1 MARSRGT
8 QGGSTRGRSLHAAA
22 IRRAL
27 RSGGRRHIAH
37 CQGAFDAR
45 ATPLYPAVGDGDL
58 RSEITLPNL
67 QDHPVPVSAVGGC
80 TKISS
85 LPLNLQRNPDSTGS
99 SWRAPPSLGKSC
111 WLTASLALFEVIV
124 SRLGGEARTKV
135 ALHAVVTTALERP
148 SAETTRA
155 LIGGLRLEN
164 LYCRLDPWGFSEYS
178 RRREPFSPTYQHPLG
193 S

>member
-1 MARSRGT
+1 MNEKRPARSACVALGRRSSFALVPVVHLGSRTSGLRAFTDSARYFPIPVDPGTPHMARSRGT

-45 ATPLYPAVGDGDL
+45 ATPLYPAVGDGYL

-99 SWRAPPSLGKSC
+99 SWRAP
-111 WLTASLALFEVIV
+111 
-124 SRLGGEARTKV
+124 
-135 ALHAVVTTALERP
+135 RP
-148 SAETTRA
+148 SASRA
-155 LIGGLRLEN
+155 G
-164 LYCRLDPWGFSEYS
+164 
-178 RRREPFSPTYQHPLG
+178 
-193 S
+193 